1 MYCILLLKF
10 SHISSCFRYVNHVDF
25 HPSGTCIA
33 SASTD
38 GSIKLWD
45 IRMNK
50 ILQHHAGTA
59 VLICVR
65 VCRFVDFFYL
75 LAFQCFVA
83 SCERAFSLN
92 PFVCFVLIAAI

>member
-1 MYCILLLKF
+1 MYCILLVKF
-10 SHISSCFRYVNHVDF
+10 SHISSCCFRYVNHVDF

-59 VLICVR
+59 VLICVC
-65 VCRFVDFFYL
+65 VCRFVDFFL
-75 LAFQCFVA
+75 FVGL
-83 SCERAFSLN
+83 SVFC
-92 PFVCFVLIAAI
+92 